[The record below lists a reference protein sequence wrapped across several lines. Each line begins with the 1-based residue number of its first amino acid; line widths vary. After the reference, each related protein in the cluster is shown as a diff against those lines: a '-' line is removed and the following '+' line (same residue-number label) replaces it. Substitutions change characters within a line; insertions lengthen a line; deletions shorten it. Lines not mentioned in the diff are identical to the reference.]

1 MGDIDSSPSS
11 MLWPWSSHQPMG
23 LLWKLTILLPGA
35 PLLSFCTAWYKFAV
49 FPTFLL
55 ILDILLIDSYI
66 MLLLTSDSQYL
77 LFQLIC
83 VASEVLH
90 PLLMQSSSWVPTS
103 GTHKPFNVCVCVC
116 ACACACACVCVCVCV
131 CVSQGNR
138 ALLNSGLWSV
148 SKLCSQK
155 SNLLFCLLQCHVA
168 HVLCFSEFISFYA
181 SLVNI

>member
-35 PLLSFCTAWYKFAV
+35 SLLCFCTAWYKFAV
-49 FPTFLL
+49 FPTFLP

-116 ACACACACVCVCVCV
+116 VCARACACACVCVCVCV
-131 CVSQGNR
+131 CVSPKGTGHCWIQ
-138 ALLNSGLWSV
+138 AYYYLMVCQQTMFTKQQFAVLSLAV
-148 SKLCSQK
+148 SCCS
-155 SNLLFCLLQCHVA
+155 
-168 HVLCFSEFISFYA
+168 CFMFFR
-181 SLVNI
+181 VH